1 MCVTLLM
8 VYCHITQSDEL
19 PSKFFQDDDMIIEET
34 DPIPSISYAPH
45 VMDQVGELG
54 TNPGHGINPC
64 DDDSDTECGID
75 LTEPQDEIP
84 QKTLF
89 FGCGLRRL
97 FPPLLP
103 PPIIGGGCGGG
114 FGYGGCGGGG
124 FGGGGIRETEAI
136 TTARSRRIIEENEIT
151 SRVASREI
159 GGGGF
164 GGYGG
169 YGGGYGGF
177 GF

>member
-84 QKTLF
+84 QKTMF

-114 FGYGGCGGGG
+114 FGYGGCGGG